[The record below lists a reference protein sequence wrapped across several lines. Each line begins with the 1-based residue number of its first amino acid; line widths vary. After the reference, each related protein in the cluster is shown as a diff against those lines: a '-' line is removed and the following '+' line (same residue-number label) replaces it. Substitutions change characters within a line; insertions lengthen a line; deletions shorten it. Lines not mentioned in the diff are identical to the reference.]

1 MLIKVLRIVLFPFV
15 PLYKLVVTL
24 RNALF
29 SLGLFR
35 IFEVNAKVISVGN
48 LTVGG
53 SGKTPMVVYLT
64 LLLKQRGINVGVL
77 SRGYGRKSKGY
88 LLVSDG
94 QNIKTNVS
102 DSGDEMFFT
111 ALECQVPAAVC
122 EDRVTGANR
131 LIHDTG
137 VHAIVLDDA
146 FQHRRIH
153 RDIDI
158 VMFDQSFFTEKTL
171 SNSLMLPTGDLR
183 EGMSSVSR
191 AHIVVINRKFSEAKN
206 ISHNLP
212 TFAHQKIFNSYYS
225 VTSFTDVKSGT
236 RYAAEDFKNQK
247 VVLLSGIANPDSF
260 RQQVTSLEIVPV
272 GELLFSDHNTYTPEH
287 IQQIRKVF
295 YSTNASSVITTQ
307 KDAVKL
313 RDFLTELDD
322 IDLFSLNIT
331 MEFDEK
337 EAFEEIVLSKLSY
350 N

>member
-1 MLIKVLRIVLFPFV
+1 MLIKVFRFLLIPFV
-15 PLYKLVVTL
+15 PLYKLVIIL
-24 RNALF
+24 RNTLF
-29 SLGLFR
+29 SLGFFR
-35 IFEVNAKVISVGN
+35 IFGVNAKVISVGN

-64 LLLKQRGINVGVL
+64 QLLKQRGINVGVL

-102 DSGDEMFFT
+102 NSGDEMFLT

-131 LIHDTG
+131 LINDTG
-137 VHAIVLDDA
+137 VDAIVLDDA

-191 AHIVVINRKFSEAKN
+191 AHIVVINRKFSEFKN

-212 TFAHQKIFNSYYS
+212 TLANQKVFNSYYS

-236 RYAAEDFKNQK
+236 RYASEDFKDQK
-247 VVLLSGIANPDSF
+247 VVLLSGIANPESF
-260 RQQVTSLEIVPV
+260 RQQVNSLGIVPV
-272 GELLFSDHNTYTPEH
+272 GELLFSDHNFYKPEQ

-295 YSTNASSVITTQ
+295 YATNASSVITTQ

-313 RDFLTELDD
+313 REFLTELDD

-337 EAFEEIVLSKLSY
+337 EAFEKLIFSKLSY